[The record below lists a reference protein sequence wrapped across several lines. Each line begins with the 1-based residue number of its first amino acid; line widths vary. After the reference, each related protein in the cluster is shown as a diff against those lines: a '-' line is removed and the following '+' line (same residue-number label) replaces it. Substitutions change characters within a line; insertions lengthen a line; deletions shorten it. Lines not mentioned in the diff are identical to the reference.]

1 MKQTYYPDSKT
12 LLELYDED
20 LKRLGKRIGKDRSAH
35 TMSSMRQGRKYVA
48 AFLVDQLK
56 CQDIP
61 ADELESSLI
70 EDFSTYL
77 SAERGLRGGTV
88 WLSCLQL
95 KGVVRRAYQRGDLS
109 KDPFNGFHIHKKI
122 RPREY
127 LTEEE
132 LIQLMNH
139 PFQKKNLCLAR
150 DIFIFSALTGLSF
163 IDIQELRPTDVR
175 DIDGAAWIISSRHKT
190 RIPFEVKLLDK
201 PLQILQHYQKEGNE
215 KVFGHLNYRA
225 IASYIRQ
232 VMDEMGFNKHI
243 TMHCGRHTFATLAL
257 SKGVPIESVSRV
269 LGHTNIVTTQI
280 YARITSQKLNA
291 DLTMLGDKLNASFKD
306 VKKT

>member
-1 MKQTYYPDSKT
+1 MKGTNYPDSKA

-20 LKRLGKRIGKDRSAH
+20 LKRLEKRIGKDRSAN
-35 TMSSMRQGRKYVA
+35 TLSSMRQGRKYVA
-48 AFLVDQLK
+48 AFFMDQLK

-175 DIDGAAWIISSRHKT
+175 DIDGAAWIISSPVEGRSHRERESGAGAHEYRHDT
-190 RIPFEVKLLDK
+190 DLCPHHIPETECRPD
-201 PLQILQHYQKEGNE
+201 HA
-215 KVFGHLNYRA
+215 R
-225 IASYIRQ
+225 RQ
-232 VMDEMGFNKHI
+232 TECV
-243 TMHCGRHTFATLAL
+243 
-257 SKGVPIESVSRV
+257 V
-269 LGHTNIVTTQI
+269 
-280 YARITSQKLNA
+280 
-291 DLTMLGDKLNASFKD
+291 
-306 VKKT
+306 

>member
-1 MKQTYYPDSKT
+1 MKVTNYPDSKT

-20 LKRLGKRIGKDRSAH
+20 LKRLEKRIGKDRSAK
-35 TMSSMRQGRKYVA
+35 TLSSMRQGRKYVA
-48 AFLVDQLK
+48 AFLMDQLK

-61 ADELESSLI
+61 ADELEPRLI
-70 EDFSTYL
+70 DDFSTYL
-77 SAERGLRGGTV
+77 SAERGLMGGTV
-88 WLSCLQL
+88 WLTCLQL
-95 KGVVRRAYQRGDLS
+95 KGVVKRAYLRGNLS
-109 KDPFNGFHIHKKI
+109 RDPFNGFHINKRI

-150 DIFIFSALTGLSF
+150 DLFIFSALTGLSF
-163 IDIQELRPTDVR
+163 IDIQELRPTDIKT
-175 DIDGAAWIISSRHKT
+175 IDGAAWIISSRHKT
-190 RIPFEVKLLDK
+190 QVPFEVKLLEK
-201 PLQILQHYQKEGNE
+201 PLQIIHHYQKEGNK
-215 KVFGHLNYRA
+215 KVFGHLNYRS
-225 IASYIRQ
+225 ISSYIRQ

-280 YARITSQKLNA
+280 YARITSQKLDA
-291 DLTMLGDKLNASFKD
+291 DLTMFGEKLDASFKD
-306 VKKT
+306 TKNI

>member
-1 MKQTYYPDSKT
+1 
-12 LLELYDED
+12 
-20 LKRLGKRIGKDRSAH
+20 
-35 TMSSMRQGRKYVA
+35 MRQGRKYVA
-48 AFLVDQLK
+48 AFLMDQLK

-61 ADELESSLI
+61 ADELEPRLI
-70 EDFSTYL
+70 DDFSTYL
-77 SAERGLRGGTV
+77 SAERGLMGGTV
-88 WLSCLQL
+88 WLTCLQL
-95 KGVVRRAYQRGDLS
+95 KGVVKRAYLRGNLS
-109 KDPFNGFHIHKKI
+109 RDPFNGFHINKRI

-150 DIFIFSALTGLSF
+150 DLFIFSALTGLSF
-163 IDIQELRPTDVR
+163 IDIQELRPTDIKT
-175 DIDGAAWIISSRHKT
+175 IDRAAWIISSRHKT
-190 RIPFEVKLLDK
+190 QVPYEVKLLEK
-201 PLQILQHYQKEGNE
+201 PLQIIHQYQKEGNK
-215 KVFGHLNYRA
+215 KVFGHLNYRS
-225 IASYIRQ
+225 ISSYIRQ

-280 YARITSQKLNA
+280 YARITSQKLDA
-291 DLTMLGDKLNASFKD
+291 DLTMFGEKLDASFKD
-306 VKKT
+306 TKNI